1 MRDLV
6 FERYKETLRA
16 GHVAMLRGQLDEALA
31 RYETA
36 VELAPHRALPHL
48 SVASVL
54 LGLGRPDEALDAFE
68 RAIEREPDNVAARS
82 GRAEALDAL
91 GRGDEAAAM
100 RVELGVPAAEPAN
113 EAAADDGPT
122 DTAGAAAAAAG
133 AEAADAEAAAA
144 AVGADAEAPGAEAEA
159 PGAEAAD
166 AADAAAADAD
176 AEAGAPEP
184 VEVPAPPPTDGEQ
197 LLWDAR
203 AARGR
208 AGSAV
213 ELAGYAEAAAAFALA
228 HRSDAALDAC
238 QRALSI
244 APGAPAIHLVLAR
257 LYFERGW
264 RDRAIEKLLLLE
276 RLMDVEPHEDARAGL
291 VELAREHGADESRL
305 AHIVTASAGASSHE
319 PDGDVVP
326 PA

>member
-16 GHVAMLRGQLDEALA
+16 GHVATLRGQLDEALA

-144 AVGADAEAPGAEAEA
+144 AVGADAEAPGAEAA
-159 PGAEAAD
+159 DAD

-176 AEAGAPEP
+176 AEAGAPDP
-184 VEVPAPPPTDGEQ
+184 VEVAAPPPPDGEQ